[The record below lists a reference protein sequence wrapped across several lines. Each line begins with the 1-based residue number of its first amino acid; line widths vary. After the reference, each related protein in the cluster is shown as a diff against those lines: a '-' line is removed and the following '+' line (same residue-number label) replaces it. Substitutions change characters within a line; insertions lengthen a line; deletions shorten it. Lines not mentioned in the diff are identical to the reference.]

1 LENLDKIEAQLER
14 VTTVAD
20 KLDETL
26 KNLKIATDQVNTN
39 LEVID
44 KAAEITSGAVER
56 S

>member
-1 LENLDKIEAQLER
+1 LEAIEVQLER
-14 VTTVAD
+14 ITTVAD

-44 KAAEITSGAVER
+44 KAAEITNGAVER